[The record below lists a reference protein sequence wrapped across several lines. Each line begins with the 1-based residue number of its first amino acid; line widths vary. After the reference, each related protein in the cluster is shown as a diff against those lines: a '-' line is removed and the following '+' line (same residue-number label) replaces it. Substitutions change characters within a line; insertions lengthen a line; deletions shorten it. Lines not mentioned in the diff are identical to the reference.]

1 MSSRIS
7 NEWGVQLWFQG
18 GSSIQV
24 DCSCGWA
31 SVWVVVQAPHQR
43 GLKVDELVDRLIK
56 YKISQFLSDLK
67 CSIDHLL
74 TYGKLAPAFRFQVRD
89 RFVGCTASG
98 QQLLNKPAMVYYA
111 GKPMEIS
118 RVFGIIIWKQ
128 RTTRFF
134 YRLINHLGCWKN
146 TRRIRKSLA
155 RGLWFTNFS
164 RVLPTSRVVYRP
176 INYPCIPPV
185 FLCIPLYTLVLPSI
199 PLYTLVWTSLW
210 TTGLWNS

>member
-18 GSSIQV
+18 GSRIQV

-56 YKISQFLSDLK
+56 YKRSQFLSDLK

-89 RFVGCTASG
+89 RFVGCTTSG
-98 QQLLNKPAMVYYA
+98 QQLLNKRLFQYDGFYFPLVLHVQPSITSPKICLFIPAMVYCA

-128 RTTRFF
+128 RTTVFF
-134 YRLINHLGCWKN
+134 FIGW
-146 TRRIRKSLA
+146 
-155 RGLWFTNFS
+155 
-164 RVLPTSRVVYRP
+164 
-176 INYPCIPPV
+176 
-185 FLCIPLYTLVLPSI
+185 
-199 PLYTLVWTSLW
+199 
-210 TTGLWNS
+210 